1 MKYIKNVTIENFQ
14 SHKYTEIEFDQ
25 RLNVIVG
32 PSDSGKSA
40 IIRALKWAL
49 YNEPSGDY
57 FIREGEKDC
66 KVTIGFNDG
75 TLLTRYRSK
84 SKNQYIMIRNNG
96 EEIKF
101 EGFGSN
107 IPMEIVDE
115 IGLRK
120 IHLDSDETNSINLGE
135 QLEGPFL
142 LSEKNSTRASA
153 IGRLVGVNVIDDA
166 LREVLK
172 DSRSIN
178 IKRKS
183 LEEEAQRLT
192 EEISSY
198 DYLEEAEDKVNK
210 TIQIKNKI
218 KTLMNKMQA
227 LKMHQNNINTI
238 RSEMGNIDI
247 IIEKLN
253 NLDKLDNT
261 VKAIDSSYM
270 KYKYLKSHHNM
281 LNRVI
286 GDLKINENILMRL
299 DNLESADYYV
309 ESLQSTY
316 IKYKKYET
324 LYDKYRR
331 ITNEKYEQEMIS
343 GKLKNL
349 DEVKEK
355 ISLLESKKMNLTK
368 YKDMSV
374 KFIKIKNSIEMGN
387 AYVNR
392 FYGIIKADELMPVVN
407 EKTYTLSKLNSYKDK
422 LLIYN
427 KDSKEEKINLDSIS
441 ETIKIKL
448 EEYQAKLRDIEICP
462 FCLSGIDEDKIE
474 HIINHYLEA

>member
-1 MKYIKNVTIENFQ
+1 MKYIKKVTIENFQ

-66 KVTIGFNDG
+66 KVAIGFNDG

-101 EGFGSN
+101 EGFGST

-142 LSEKNSTRASA
+142 LSEKTSTRASA

-166 LREVLK
+166 LREVLR

-183 LEEEAQRLT
+183 LEEETQHLT
-192 EEISSY
+192 QEISSY
-198 DYLEEAEDKVNK
+198 DYLEEAKDKVNK
-210 TIQIKNKI
+210 TIQIKNKV
-218 KTLMNKMQA
+218 KALMNKIQA
-227 LKMHQNNINTI
+227 LKIHQSNMGTI
-238 RSEMGNIDI
+238 RGEIRNIDI
-247 IIEKLN
+247 IIGKLN
-253 NLDKLDNT
+253 NLDRLDDIIK
-261 VKAIDSSYM
+261 VIDSSYL
-270 KYKYLKSHHNM
+270 KYRFLKSHHNM
-281 LNRVI
+281 LNRISV
-286 GDLKINENILMRL
+286 DLKNDENILIRL
-299 DNLESADYYV
+299 DNLESADYYL
-309 ESLQSTY
+309 ENLQSAY
-316 IKYKKYET
+316 IKYKKYEA
-324 LYDKYRR
+324 LYDRYRR
-331 ITNEKYEQEMIS
+331 ITNEKGEQRIIS
-343 GKLKNL
+343 DKLKNL
-349 DEVKEK
+349 DEIKEK
-355 ISLLESKKMNLTK
+355 LHLLESKKINLTK

-374 KFIKIKNSIEMGN
+374 KYIQIKNSIKMGN
-387 AYVNR
+387 AYVDR
-392 FYGIIKADELMPVVN
+392 FNGIIKADELMPVIN
-407 EKTYTLSKLNSYKDK
+407 EKTYMLSKLNSYKNK

-441 ETIKIKL
+441 KTMQIKL
-448 EEYQAKLRDIEICP
+448 EEYQSKLKDIEICP
-462 FCLSGIDEDKIE
+462 FCLSDIDEDKIE